1 MEGKNFGIFDHFSSL
16 YPRAAA
22 LVIFHLLDPSVVSQN
37 LTICKKLRERLTSF
51 FESEKQVDSSTIE
64 KNDSSALRDELM
76 ETLERFRVFL
86 RKWKLKAVLDKKTE
100 YPRSD
105 CDEDLFVLAQSA
117 AKVQ

>member
-51 FESEKQVDSSTIE
+51 FESQKQVDSSTIE
-64 KNDSSALRDELM
+64 QYDSSAFRDELM

-86 RKWKLKAVLDKKTE
+86 RKWKLKIVLDKKTE
-100 YPRSD
+100 YPRKD

>member
-1 MEGKNFGIFDHFSSL
+1 MKFTCPIVKDSDGELCIEFS
-16 YPRAAA
+16 
-22 LVIFHLLDPSVVSQN
+22 
-37 LTICKKLRERLTSF
+37 
-51 FESEKQVDSSTIE
+51 
-64 KNDSSALRDELM
+64 DELM

-100 YPRSD
+100 YPRKD